1 MFVAIIILLVL
12 YVIYFIGIRIIA
24 VMFAVA
30 VMIGVTEAIPYPPLR
45 NALIIIVCIILAKPQ
60 PS

>member
-1 MFVAIIILLVL
+1 L

-60 PS
+60 PL